1 MLSLGRLAHRVQR
14 VWCRGVATFAVGL
27 NSGRWDSATRRTLPA
42 TAIKLSNG
50 RLQCDQTDR
59 NPPCLILVP
68 PLVSPAGSAEVRA
81 REAAILL
88 IV

>member
-59 NPPCLILVP
+59 NPQCLILVP
-68 PLVSPAGSAEVRA
+68 PPSFLRRGQRKSALVKLRSY
-81 REAAILL
+81 
-88 IV
+88 